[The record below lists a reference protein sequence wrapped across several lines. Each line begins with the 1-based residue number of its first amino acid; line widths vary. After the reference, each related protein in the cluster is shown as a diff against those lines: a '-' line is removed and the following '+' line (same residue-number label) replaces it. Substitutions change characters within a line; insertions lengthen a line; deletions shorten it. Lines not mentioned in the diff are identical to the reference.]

1 MCSRPITFYR
11 AGSYKPDDSAVY
23 LMRRI
28 TLATAA
34 AVDRR
39 LESTGLT
46 HAQWVPLLK
55 LHQGAASTPAEL
67 ARVCHLDAGAMTRT
81 LDRLEAKGLVRRER
95 SDQDRRAVNLALT
108 ALGQET
114 AREIPPILSEVQNA
128 QLRGFSR
135 EEFETLKGLL
145 QRVLDNTLV
154 APVESAAR
162 RGKDDS

>member
-11 AGSYKPDDSAVY
+11 PGSYKPDDSAVY

-34 AVDRR
+34 EVDRR
-39 LESTGLT
+39 LEASGLT
-46 HAQWVPLLK
+46 NAQWIPLLK
-55 LHQGAASTPAEL
+55 LYQAAASTPAEL

-81 LDRLEAKGLVRRER
+81 LDRLEAKGFVRRER
-95 SDQDRRAVNLALT
+95 SELDRRAVNLALT
-108 ALGQET
+108 PLGEET
-114 AREIPPILSEVQNA
+114 ARAIPPILSEVQNA

-135 EEFETLKGLL
+135 EEFDTLKGLL
-145 QRVLDNTLV
+145 LRVLDNTLA
-154 APVESAAR
+154 APATPAAR